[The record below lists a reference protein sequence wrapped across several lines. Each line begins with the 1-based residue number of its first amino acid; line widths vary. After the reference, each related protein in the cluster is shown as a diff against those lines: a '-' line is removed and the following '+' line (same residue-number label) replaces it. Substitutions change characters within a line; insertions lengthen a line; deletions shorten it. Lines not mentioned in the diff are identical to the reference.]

1 MKRIIRSIRIL
12 GLSGLFAAASFVA
25 TGPDAAAQIVRAGP
39 PNLALHL
46 NIQGSC
52 VAGMPLIR
60 VQNVGAPWPGVGEL
74 QLLDADSG
82 KTITAR
88 ALRLKH
94 NQVAS
99 FDLKRMKGM
108 PTHLALR
115 VDPRWFQRAPGVD
128 TVLDCR

>member
-1 MKRIIRSIRIL
+1 MS
-12 GLSGLFAAASFVA
+12 V
-25 TGPDAAAQIVRAGP
+25 
-39 PNLALHL
+39 NC
-46 NIQGSC
+46 SC
-52 VAGMPLIR
+52 LTR
-60 VQNVGAPWPGVGEL
+60 T
-74 QLLDADSG
+74 AD

-128 TVLDCR
+128 TVLNCD